1 MAQKLQLD
9 MMTHQMLMSFHQMTL
24 KNFTLL
30 IQVISLKAIL
40 AVLPFPLTV
49 HIFMLGELVKSNL
62 MVSGNSLSV
71 VGIELEREVI

>member
-9 MMTHQMLMSFHQMTL
+9 MLIHQMLMSFHQMTL

-40 AVLPFPLTV
+40 TVLPFPLTGY
-49 HIFMLGELVKSNL
+49 IFMLVELVKSNL
-62 MVSGNSLSV
+62 MRVETHYPSL
-71 VGIELEREVI
+71 G

>member
-9 MMTHQMLMSFHQMTL
+9 MMIHQMLMSFHQMTL

-30 IQVISLKAIL
+30 IQVISLDVIFME
-40 AVLPFPLTV
+40 LPFPLTV
-49 HIFMLGELVKSNL
+49 HIFMQEEDVKSNL
-62 MVSGNSLSV
+62 MVSGNSLSA